1 MASGSGLSPRS
12 KHLAGR
18 RRFPCGEVDEPTGGG
33 GAGEVDEN
41 WGGER
46 EDKAE
51 QEGGEEADRGDKV
64 WGEAV
69 HKLEHWD
76 RVQGWLGGRGRG

>member
-1 MASGSGLSPRS
+1 MGRWTSPGVEEEP
-12 KHLAGR
+12 GR
-18 RRFPCGEVDEPTGGG
+18 WTRTGE
-33 GAGEVDEN
+33 
-41 WGGER
+41 ER
-46 EDKAE
+46 EGKAE

>member
-1 MASGSGLSPRS
+1 MEEEP
-12 KHLAGR
+12 GR
-18 RRFPCGEVDEPTGGG
+18 WTRTGE
-33 GAGEVDEN
+33 
-41 WGGER
+41 ER
-46 EDKAE
+46 EGKAE

-76 RVQGWLGGRGRG
+76 CVQGWLGGRGRG

>member
-1 MASGSGLSPRS
+1 MGRWTSPRVEEEP
-12 KHLAGR
+12 GR
-18 RRFPCGEVDEPTGGG
+18 WARTGE
-33 GAGEVDEN
+33 
-41 WGGER
+41 ER

-76 RVQGWLGGRGRG
+76 CVQGWLGGRGRG